1 MQKRMAIEI
10 KKGVKLV
17 CEKGTEEHFDLFL
30 EDADNNLIQDL
41 VSVGPNY
48 IFQEVDD
55 GVVSVESD
63 EDFISVQVYTNEGSS
78 MPDVEHMLQII
89 ER

>member
-1 MQKRMAIEI
+1 MQNRMEIEV

-17 CEKGTEEHFDLFL
+17 CEKDDGELFNLFL
-30 EDADNNLIQDL
+30 EDVDSNPIQDL
-41 VSVGPNY
+41 VSVGTNY
-48 IFQEVDD
+48 IFQEVD
-55 GVVSVESD
+55 GVVSVVPD
-63 EDFISVQVYTNEGSS
+63 EDFISVQVYTSEGSN